1 MLRIDHATLAA
12 SSLDRLEE
20 AFAAVGLSTEYGGMH
35 SNGVTEMSLL
45 GFQDGSYIECISTA
59 EPDVESPLWDAHI
72 RTDAGPCAWA
82 VRAGNLTAEAD
93 RLRGADI
100 AVDGPDPMARER
112 PDGVEL
118 AWELALLGEGEPGA
132 TLPFLIADETPR
144 EKRASPTPAAADSE
158 LTGVERVL
166 LGVADADRAADRFC
180 RAFPNLPDPVR
191 EPGDS
196 FGATLAR
203 FPGAP
208 PVLAE
213 PEAGSWLADRLERV
227 GPSPCGLLL
236 GTTDLERSC
245 ERFGLDVRTSWDG
258 RRVGW
263 ATGTDGPLSAV
274 GVVKAAEDSQ

>member
-12 SSLDRLEE
+12 RSLERLDD
-20 AFAAVGLSTEYGGMH
+20 AFAAADLPTEYGGMH

-59 EPDVESPLWDAHI
+59 EPGVESPLWDGQI
-72 RTDAGPCAWA
+72 RGDGGPCGWA
-82 VRAGNLTAEAD
+82 VRAGDIAAAAD

-100 AVDGPDPMARER
+100 AVSGPEPMARER

-158 LTGVERVL
+158 LTGIERVI
-166 LGVADADRAADRFC
+166 LGVTDADHAAERFG
-180 RAFPNLPDPVR
+180 RAFPDLPEPVR
-191 EPGDS
+191 ETS
-196 FGATLAR
+196 EIGATLVR

-213 PEAGSWLADRLERV
+213 PTAGSWLADRLGQF
-227 GPSPCGLLL
+227 GPSPCGVLL
-236 GTTDLERSC
+236 GTTDIERSAG
-245 ERFGLDVRTSWDG
+245 RFGLDTWLSWDG
-258 RRVGW
+258 PRVVW
-263 ATGTDGPLSAV
+263 ETGTERPLSGV
-274 GVVKAAEDSQ
+274 GVIEAAGEAA